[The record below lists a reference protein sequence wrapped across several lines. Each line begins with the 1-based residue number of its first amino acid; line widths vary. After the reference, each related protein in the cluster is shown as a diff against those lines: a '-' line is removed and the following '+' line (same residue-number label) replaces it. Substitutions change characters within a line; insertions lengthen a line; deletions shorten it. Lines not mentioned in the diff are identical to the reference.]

1 MRVRAGS
8 TRPPR
13 GPSGRPGA
21 GRERPLFL
29 TAGLVAR
36 LGRRLA
42 AMGRR
47 ARDRRRQQQQQRQER
62 GGGGGGGG
70 DQAVRAGPGEV
81 KRGGER
87 RGRRADGGDVFL
99 QGWAG
104 GYPEIV
110 KENELFERYYR
121 ELGIVPAGEWDA
133 FMAALR
139 EPLPAT
145 LRITGY
151 RRYGWRS
158 RSRRHTGTFPAAA
171 GGGTAPALGLLP
183 ARTVL

>member
-1 MRVRAGS
+1 M
-8 TRPPR
+8 
-13 GPSGRPGA
+13 
-21 GRERPLFL
+21 FL
-29 TAGLVAR
+29 AAGLVAW

-47 ARDRRRQQQQQRQER
+47 ARDRRQQLQQQRRQDRQER
-62 GGGGGGGG
+62 GGGG
-70 DQAVRAGPGEV
+70 DQAVRTGPWEV

-87 RGRRADGGDVFL
+87 RGRWADASL

-151 RRYGWRS
+151 RRYGPGAPRG
-158 RSRRHTGTFPAAA
+158 RARTAAA
-171 GGGTAPALGLLP
+171 RAPGTGGGTAPSLRLP
-183 ARTVL
+183 PTRAIL

>member
-1 MRVRAGS
+1 MRVGS
-8 TRPPR
+8 TRQPR
-13 GPSGRPGA
+13 GPSGRAGA
-21 GRERPLFL
+21 EAKRERPLFL
-29 TAGLVAR
+29 TAGLGVR

-47 ARDRRRQQQQQRQER
+47 ARDRRRQQQQQQRQER
-62 GGGGGGGG
+62 GGGG

-81 KRGGER
+81 KRGRER
-87 RGRRADGGDVFL
+87 RGRRADGGDAFL

-151 RRYGWRS
+151 RRYGLGLPPGRAPDS
-158 RSRRHTGTFPAAA
+158 GCQST
-171 GGGTAPALGLLP
+171 GGGVSHTRRVELRDL
-183 ARTVL
+183 

>member
-1 MRVRAGS
+1 MGEELGNGSSAAGAAAVQQS
-8 TRPPR
+8 
-13 GPSGRPGA
+13 GPEGGA
-21 GRERPLFL
+21 GRAGPGLRTRVAARARGAWPPFGPAGTGVGAAALSPSL
-29 TAGLVAR
+29 TAGRVAG

-47 ARDRRRQQQQQRQER
+47 ARDRRRQERRQER
-62 GGGGGGGG
+62 GGDGG
-70 DQAVRAGPGEV
+70 DQAVRAGPG
-81 KRGGER
+81 RGGEG
-87 RGRRADGGDVFL
+87 RGAAASDGADGGAF

-121 ELGIVPAGEWDA
+121 ELGIVPAGEWGD

-151 RRYGWRS
+151 RR
-158 RSRRHTGTFPAAA
+158 
-171 GGGTAPALGLLP
+171 
-183 ARTVL
+183 